1 MSQAQEELDLGSDQ
15 GSMFGPITE
24 SEEQAEA
31 EEEEEAEAAEAG
43 VEEVND
49 SIVDGSHQAQ
59 ECFDIEDLRLAL
71 HVMQTMAS
79 ALAPVDSSRVLLF
92 LTDMKNLT

>member
-1 MSQAQEELDLGSDQ
+1 
-15 GSMFGPITE
+15 MFGPITE

-31 EEEEEAEAAEAG
+31 EEDEETEQI
-43 VEEVND
+43 VEDND

-59 ECFDIEDLRLAL
+59 ESFDIEDLRLAL

>member
-15 GSMFGPITE
+15 ASMFGPITE

-43 VEEVND
+43 VEDND